1 VVGATYDEL
10 AASRRCLVLPSLR
23 RPVIRTGL
31 LKGDTVLAHDPHG
44 FLRHPRRETPKRPA
58 QERVRDWQPIYLR
71 AKPEDVSEQAS
82 RCMDCG
88 VAFCHS
94 GCPLGN
100 LIPEWN
106 ELVSREEWAAASE
119 RLHATNNF
127 PEFTGW
133 ICPAPCESACV
144 LAINTDPVAI
154 KQVEVSI
161 VERAFDD
168 GSLQPQRPLQLTGV
182 KVAVIGSGPAGLA
195 AAQQLTRA
203 GHHVVVFER
212 DDRLGG
218 LLRYGI
224 PDFKMPKD
232 IIDRR
237 LAQMVTEGTEF
248 RTNTNIGPNEAHE
261 LRAEFDAIVLAVGA
275 LRGRELHSPGHD
287 LPGVHQAMEYLPW
300 GNRHFAGD
308 VEVPPIDAAG
318 KHVVVIGGG
327 DTAADCLGTAN
338 RQGALSVTVLDHN
351 PTPVKRAD
359 LINPAWPSAVSSRGS
374 SAAHDEGVHEA
385 WAREVVEFAAAD
397 DGSVRAV
404 VIEEV
409 EIVRVNGRREF
420 RPVPES
426 RTELPAALVLVAAGF
441 VGTDVPELL
450 ESLDVTQHPQ
460 RATAVVNKGWKTS
473 ADGVYA
479 CGDASRGAS
488 LVVWAIAEG
497 RACAAAVD
505 TDLRGRSELP
515 VPVEPHAVA
524 I

>member
-1 VVGATYDEL
+1 VAYD
-10 AASRRCLVLPSLR
+10 PQ
-23 RPVIRTGL
+23 
-31 LKGDTVLAHDPHG
+31 G
-44 FLRHPRRETPKRPA
+44 FLKHPRVDTPKRDA
-58 QERVRDWQPIYLR
+58 AERVRDWQPIYLR
-71 AKPEDVSEQAS
+71 PKSEVVSEQAS

-106 ELVSREEWAAASE
+106 EFVARDDWATASE

-133 ICPAPCESACV
+133 ICPAPCEAACV
-144 LAINTDPVAI
+144 LALNTDPVTI

-168 GSLQPQRPLQLTGV
+168 GIVEPQPPAERTGA

-203 GHHVVVFER
+203 GHDVTVYER

-237 LAQMVTEGTEF
+237 LTQMRAEGTTF
-248 RTNTNIGPNEAHE
+248 QMNANIGPDDVPR
-261 LRAEFDAIVLAVGA
+261 LRENFDAVVLAVGA
-275 LRGRELHSPGHD
+275 LAARELSTPGRV
-287 LPGVHQAMEYLPW
+287 LTGVHQAMEYLPQ
-300 GNRHFAGD
+300 GNRVQAGD
-308 VEVPPIDAAG
+308 IDTPAIDAHG
-318 KHVVVIGGG
+318 KHVVIVGGG

-338 RQGALSVTVLDHN
+338 RQGALSVTVIDHN
-351 PTPVKRAD
+351 PRPVARD
-359 LINPAWPSAVSSRGS
+359 GLVNPVWPSAPSTRGVSP
-374 SAAHDEGVHEA
+374 AHDEGVHEA
-385 WAREVVEFAAAD
+385 WAREVVAFAGD
-397 DGSVRAV
+397 DNGAVRAV
-404 VIEEV
+404 VVDEV
-409 EIVRVNGRREF
+409 EIVRVEGRREF
-420 RPVPES
+420 RPVPDS
-426 RTELPAALVLVAAGF
+426 QTELPADLVLLAAGF
-441 VGTDVPELL
+441 VGTDVPQLL
-450 ESLDVTQHPQ
+450 DALGAEQVEGHGTVRIDHRWQT
-460 RATAVVNKGWKTS
+460 T

-505 TDLRGRSELP
+505 DALTGLSELP
-515 VPVEPHAVA
+515 QPVRPHAVA
-524 I
+524 L

>member
-1 VVGATYDEL
+1 M
-10 AASRRCLVLPSLR
+10 
-23 RPVIRTGL
+23 
-31 LKGDTVLAHDPHG
+31 AHDPRG
-44 FLRHPRRETPKRPA
+44 FLRHARVDTPKRPA
-58 QERVRDWQPIYLR
+58 AERVRDWQPIYLR
-71 AKPEDVSEQAS
+71 ARSEVVAEQAS

-106 ELVSREEWAAASE
+106 EFVAREDWANASE

-133 ICPAPCESACV
+133 ICPAPCEAACV
-144 LAINTDPVAI
+144 LALNTDPVTI
-154 KQVEVSI
+154 KQVELSI

-168 GSLQPQRPLQLTGV
+168 GALGPQPPTERTG
-182 KVAVIGSGPAGLA
+182 KTVAVLGSGPAGLA

-203 GHHVVVFER
+203 GHDVTVYER
-212 DDRLGG
+212 DDRVGG

-237 LAQMVTEGTEF
+237 LAQMSAEGTTF
-248 RTNTNIGPNEAHE
+248 RVNSPVGAAEAAA
-261 LRAEFDAIVLAVGA
+261 LRAQVDAIVLAVGA
-275 LRGRELHSPGHD
+275 LAPRELSYPGRD
-287 LPGVHQAMEYLPW
+287 LQGVHQAMTYLPQ
-300 GNRHFAGD
+300 GNRVQAGD
-308 VEVPPIDAAG
+308 IDGPSIDAAG
-318 KHVVVIGGG
+318 KHVIIIGGG
-327 DTAADCLGTAN
+327 DTAADCLGTVN
-338 RQGALSVTVLDHN
+338 RQRALSVTVLDHN
-351 PTPVKRAD
+351 PRPTVRAD
-359 LINPAWPSAVSSRGS
+359 LVNPIWPSAPSTRGVSP
-374 SAAHDEGVHEA
+374 AHDEGVHEA
-385 WAREVVEFAAAD
+385 WAREVVEFVGDAD
-397 DGSVRAV
+397 GAVRAV
-404 VIEEV
+404 VVEQV
-409 EIVRVNGRREF
+409 EIVRIGRHREF
-420 RPVPES
+420 RPVAES
-426 RTELPAALVLVAAGF
+426 RTELPASLVLLAAGF

-450 ESLDVTQHPQ
+450 DALGVRCDPL
-460 RATAVVNKGWKTS
+460 RGTAAVDERWRTS

-505 TDLRGRSELP
+505 GALTGASELP
-515 VPVEPHAVA
+515 DPVTPLTVS

>member
-1 VVGATYDEL
+1 VAYD
-10 AASRRCLVLPSLR
+10 PQ
-23 RPVIRTGL
+23 
-31 LKGDTVLAHDPHG
+31 G
-44 FLRHPRRETPKRPA
+44 FLKHPRVDTPKRPA
-58 QERVRDWQPIYLR
+58 AERVRDWQPIYLR
-71 AKPEDVSEQAS
+71 PAAEVVSEQAA

-106 ELVSREEWAAASE
+106 EFVARDDWATASE

-133 ICPAPCESACV
+133 ICPAPCEAACV
-144 LAINTDPVAI
+144 LALNTDPVTI

-168 GSLQPQRPLQLTGV
+168 GLLPPQPPNERTGAA
-182 KVAVIGSGPAGLA
+182 VAVVGSGPAGLA

-203 GHHVVVFER
+203 GHAVTVFER
-212 DDRLGG
+212 DDRIGG

-237 LAQMVTEGTEF
+237 VAQMAAEGTTF
-248 RTNTNIGPNEAHE
+248 KVNADIGPDDVAA
-261 LRAEFDAIVLAVGA
+261 LREQFDAVVLAVGA
-275 LRGRELHSPGHD
+275 LAPRELTTPGRS
-287 LPGVHQAMEYLPW
+287 LRGVHQAMEYLPQ
-300 GNRHFAGD
+300 GNRVQAGD
-308 VEVPPIDAAG
+308 IAAPSIDARG
-318 KHVVVIGGG
+318 KHVVIVGGG

-351 PTPVKRAD
+351 PRPAPRVGLVNPV
-359 LINPAWPSAVSSRGS
+359 WPSAPSSRGVS
-374 SAAHDEGVHEA
+374 PAHDEGVHEA
-385 WAREVVEFAAAD
+385 WAREVVEFAADAD
-397 DGSVRAV
+397 GAVRAV
-404 VIEEV
+404 VVEEV
-409 EIVRVNGRREF
+409 EIVRVDGRREF
-420 RPVPES
+420 RPVPDS
-426 RTELPAALVLVAAGF
+426 RTELPADLVLLAAGF

-450 ESLDVTQHPQ
+450 GALGVEETPGRGTVRIDD
-460 RATAVVNKGWKTS
+460 RWRTS
-473 ADGVYA
+473 AEGVYA
-479 CGDASRGAS
+479 CGDAARGAS

-505 TDLRGRSELP
+505 DALTGLSELP
-515 VPVEPHAVA
+515 QPVRPHAVSL
-524 I
+524 

>member
-1 VVGATYDEL
+1 
-10 AASRRCLVLPSLR
+10 
-23 RPVIRTGL
+23 
-31 LKGDTVLAHDPHG
+31 LAHDPQG
-44 FLRHPRRETPKRPA
+44 FLRYARVDMPKRPTG
-58 QERVRDWQPIYLR
+58 ERVRDWKPIYLR
-71 AKPEDVSEQAS
+71 APGEVVQEQAA

-106 ELVSREEWAAASE
+106 EFVARGDFGSASE

-133 ICPAPCESACV
+133 ICPAPCEAACV
-144 LAINTDPVAI
+144 LALNTDPVTI
-154 KQVEVSI
+154 KQVELSI

-168 GSLQPQRPLQLTGV
+168 GQVAPQPPTLRTGK
-182 KVAVIGSGPAGLA
+182 KVAVVGSGPAGLA
-195 AAQQLTRA
+195 AAQQLSRA
-203 GHHVVVFER
+203 GHDVTVFER

-237 LAQMVTEGTEF
+237 LDQMRGEGTQF
-248 RTNTNIGPNEAHE
+248 RTSAGISADDAAR
-261 LRAEFDAIVLAVGA
+261 LRADFDAIVLAVGA
-275 LRGRELHSPGHD
+275 LAARRLTTPNHD
-287 LPGVHQAMEYLPW
+287 LPGIHQAMSYLPQ
-300 GNRHFAGD
+300 GNRVQAGD
-308 VEVPPIDAAG
+308 IEAAEINAAG
-318 KHVVVIGGG
+318 KHVVIIGGG

-351 PTPVKRAD
+351 PRPTPRPSLV
-359 LINPAWPSAVSSRGS
+359 NPMWPSAPSSRGRS
-374 SAAHDEGVHEA
+374 PAHDEGVHEA
-385 WAREVVEFAAAD
+385 WAREVVEFVGD
-397 DGSVRAV
+397 SDGVRAAV
-404 VIEEV
+404 VEEV
-409 EIVRVNGRREF
+409 EIVRVDARREF
-420 RPVPES
+420 RPVPDS
-426 RTELPAALVLVAAGF
+426 RHEIPADLVLVAAGF

-450 ESLDVTQHPQ
+450 DALRVQ
-460 RATAVVNKGWKTS
+460 RDPRRGTVIVDRSWRTT
-473 ADGVYA
+473 ADGIYA

-505 TDLRGRSELP
+505 DALTGRSELP
-515 VPVEPHAVA
+515 APVQPHAA
-524 I
+524 AL

>member
-1 VVGATYDEL
+1 VAYD
-10 AASRRCLVLPSLR
+10 PS
-23 RPVIRTGL
+23 
-31 LKGDTVLAHDPHG
+31 G
-44 FLRHPRRETPKRPA
+44 FLKHARVDTPKRPA
-58 QERVRDWQPIYLR
+58 AERVRDWQPIYLR
-71 AKPEDVSEQAS
+71 PKGEVVSEQAS

-106 ELVSREEWAAASE
+106 EFVARGDWATASE

-133 ICPAPCESACV
+133 ICPAPCEAACV
-144 LAINTDPVAI
+144 LALNTDPVTI

-168 GSLQPQRPLQLTGV
+168 GLVDPQPPHERTGAR
-182 KVAVIGSGPAGLA
+182 VAVVGSGPAGLA

-203 GHHVVVFER
+203 GHEVTVFER

-237 LAQMVTEGTEF
+237 VEQMRAEGTMF
-248 RTNTNIGPNEAHE
+248 RVNAEIGPGDVAS
-261 LRAEFDAIVLAVGA
+261 LREEFDAVVLAVGA
-275 LRGRELHSPGHD
+275 LAPRELTTPGRELA
-287 LPGVHQAMEYLPW
+287 GVHQAMEYLPQ
-300 GNRHFAGD
+300 GNRVQAGD
-308 VEVPPIDAAG
+308 IAAPDIDATG
-318 KHVVVIGGG
+318 KHVIIVGGG

-338 RQGALSVTVLDHN
+338 RQGALSVTVIDHN
-351 PTPVKRAD
+351 PRPLPRAGLVNPV
-359 LINPAWPSAVSSRGS
+359 WPSAPSTRGVSP
-374 SAAHDEGVHEA
+374 AHDEGVHEA
-385 WAREVVEFAAAD
+385 WAREVVAFLGD
-397 DGSVRAV
+397 DAGHVRAV
-404 VIEEV
+404 LVEEV
-409 EIVRVNGRREF
+409 EIVRVDGRREF
-420 RPVPES
+420 RPVVGS
-426 RTELPAALVLVAAGF
+426 RTELPADLVLLAAGF

-450 ESLDVTQHPQ
+450 AALGADEAAGRGTVAIDGHWRT
-460 RATAVVNKGWKTS
+460 T

-505 TDLRGRSELP
+505 AALTGVSELP
-515 VPVEPHAVA
+515 RPVEPHAA
-524 I
+524 AL

>member
-1 VVGATYDEL
+1 VAYD
-10 AASRRCLVLPSLR
+10 PQ
-23 RPVIRTGL
+23 
-31 LKGDTVLAHDPHG
+31 G
-44 FLRHPRRETPKRPA
+44 FLKHPRVDTPKRPA
-58 QERVRDWQPIYLR
+58 AERVRDWQPIYLR
-71 AKPEDVSEQAS
+71 PAAEVVSEQAA

-106 ELVSREEWAAASE
+106 EFVARDDWATASE

-133 ICPAPCESACV
+133 ICPAPCEAACV
-144 LAINTDPVAI
+144 LALNTDPVTI

-168 GSLQPQRPLQLTGV
+168 GLLPPQPASERTGAS
-182 KVAVIGSGPAGLA
+182 VAVIGSGPAGLA

-203 GHHVVVFER
+203 GHAVTVFER
-212 DDRLGG
+212 DDRVGG

-237 LAQMVTEGTEF
+237 VEQMAAEGTTFKVNAE
-248 RTNTNIGPNEAHE
+248 IGPDDVAA
-261 LRAEFDAIVLAVGA
+261 LRAEFDAVVLAVGA
-275 LRGRELHSPGHD
+275 LAPRELSTPGRA
-287 LPGVHQAMEYLPW
+287 LRGVHQAMEYLPQ
-300 GNRHFAGD
+300 GNRVQAGD
-308 VEVPPIDAAG
+308 IAAPSIDARG
-318 KHVVVIGGG
+318 KHVVIVGGG

-351 PTPVKRAD
+351 PRPTPRVG
-359 LINPAWPSAVSSRGS
+359 LVNPVWPSAPSSRGVS
-374 SAAHDEGVHEA
+374 PAHDEGVHEA
-385 WAREVVEFAAAD
+385 WAREVVEFAADAE
-397 DGSVRAV
+397 GTVRAV
-404 VIEEV
+404 VVEEV
-409 EIVRVNGRREF
+409 EIVRVDGRREF
-420 RPVPES
+420 RPVPDS
-426 RTELPAALVLVAAGF
+426 RTELPADLVLLAAGF

-450 ESLDVTQHPQ
+450 AALGAEETPGRGTVRIDD
-460 RATAVVNKGWKTS
+460 RWRTS
-473 ADGVYA
+473 AEGVYA
-479 CGDASRGAS
+479 CGDAARGAS

-505 TDLRGRSELP
+505 DALTGLSELP
-515 VPVEPHAVA
+515 QPVRPHAVSL
-524 I
+524 

>member
-1 VVGATYDEL
+1 M
-10 AASRRCLVLPSLR
+10 
-23 RPVIRTGL
+23 
-31 LKGDTVLAHDPHG
+31 AHDPQG
-44 FLRHPRRETPKRPA
+44 FLKHARVDTPKRPPA
-58 QERVRDWQPIYLR
+58 ERVRDWRPIYLR
-71 AKPEDVSEQAS
+71 APGEVVAEQAA

-106 ELVSREEWAAASE
+106 EFVARDDYANASE

-133 ICPAPCESACV
+133 ICPAPCEPACV
-144 LAINTDPVAI
+144 LALNTDPVTI
-154 KQVEVSI
+154 KQIEVSI

-168 GSLQPQRPLQLTGV
+168 GRLGPQLPTEQTGRR
-182 KVAVIGSGPAGLA
+182 VAVIGSGPAGLA

-203 GHHVVVFER
+203 GHAVTVFER
-212 DDRLGG
+212 DDRVGG

-237 LAQMVTEGTEF
+237 VAQMVAEGTAF
-248 RTNTNIGPNEAHE
+248 RTSTEIRPEQAAA
-261 LRAEFDAIVLAVGA
+261 LREDYDAIVLAVGA
-275 LRGRELHSPGHD
+275 LAPRELSTPGRR
-287 LPGVHQAMEYLPW
+287 LGGVHQAMVYLPQ
-300 GNRHFAGD
+300 GNRVQAGD
-308 VEVPPIDAAG
+308 IDAPAIDAAG
-318 KHVVVIGGG
+318 KHVIIIGGG

-351 PTPVKRAD
+351 PRPEPRAS
-359 LINPAWPSAVSSRGS
+359 LVNPIWPSAPSSRGVS
-374 SAAHDEGVHEA
+374 PAHDEGVHEA
-385 WAREVVEFAAAD
+385 WAREVVEFVGD
-397 DGSVRAV
+397 ETGRVRAAV
-404 VIEEV
+404 VEEV
-409 EIVRVNGRREF
+409 EIVRVDGRREF
-420 RPVPES
+420 RPVAGS
-426 RTELPAALVLVAAGF
+426 RAELPADLVLLAAGF

-450 ESLDVTQHPQ
+450 DELGVARDPAQG
-460 RATAVVNKGWKTS
+460 TAVVDSSWQTS
-473 ADGVYA
+473 APGVYA

-505 TDLRGRSELP
+505 DLLSGASDLP
-515 VPVEPHAVA
+515 APVRPHAGA
-524 I
+524 L

>member
-1 VVGATYDEL
+1 MAL
-10 AASRRCLVLPSLR
+10 
-23 RPVIRTGL
+23 
-31 LKGDTVLAHDPHG
+31 DPHG
-44 FLRHPRRETPKRPA
+44 FLRRARQDTPKRPA
-58 QERVRDWQPIYLR
+58 AERVRDWQPIYLR
-71 AKPEDVSEQAS
+71 PKSADVADQAA

-106 ELVSREEWAAASE
+106 ELVSRDEWAAASE

-144 LAINTDPVAI
+144 LAINSDPVTI

-168 GSLQPQRPLQLTGV
+168 GDLPPLRPAQRTGRRA
-182 KVAVIGSGPAGLA
+182 AVVGSGPAGLA

-203 GHHVVVFER
+203 GHDVVVFER
-212 DDRLGG
+212 DDRIGG

-224 PDFKMPKD
+224 PDFKMPKHL
-232 IIDRR
+232 IDRR
-237 LAQMVTEGTEF
+237 LAQLAAEGTEF
-248 RTNTNIGPNEAHE
+248 RTSTTIGPDDVEE
-261 LRAEFDAIVLAVGA
+261 LRRSFDAVILATGA
-275 LRGRELHSPGHD
+275 LRGRQMNAPGHD
-287 LPGVHQAMEYLPW
+287 LDGVHQAMAYLPG
-300 GNRHFAGD
+300 GNRVQAGD
-308 VEVPPIDAAG
+308 LATPPIDAAG

-351 PTPVKRAD
+351 PTPMKRVD
-359 LINPAWPSAVSSRGS
+359 LINPSWPSAPSSRGAS
-374 SAAHDEGVHEA
+374 PAHDEGVHES
-385 WAREVVEFAAAD
+385 WAHEVVEFAAGDRGA
-397 DGSVRAV
+397 VRAV
-404 VIEEV
+404 VVEEV
-409 EIVRVNGRREF
+409 EIVRVDGRREF
-420 RPVPES
+420 RPVPGS
-426 RTELPAALVLVAAGF
+426 RVEIAAELVLIAAGF

-450 ESLDVTQHPQ
+450 EALGVDQNPV
-460 RATAVVNKGWKTS
+460 RGTAIVDDRWRTT
-473 ADGVYA
+473 ADRVFA
-479 CGDASRGAS
+479 CGDATRGAS

-505 TDLRGRSELP
+505 GVLRGVSELP
-515 VPVEPHAVA
+515 VPVGPNARPL
-524 I
+524 

>member
-1 VVGATYDEL
+1 M
-10 AASRRCLVLPSLR
+10 
-23 RPVIRTGL
+23 
-31 LKGDTVLAHDPHG
+31 AHDPQG
-44 FLRHPRRETPKRPA
+44 FLKYDRVDTPKRPA
-58 QERVRDWQPIYLR
+58 RERVRDWQPIYLR
-71 AKPEDVSEQAS
+71 ARDENVREQAA

-106 ELVSREEWAAASE
+106 EFVARSDYIGASE

-133 ICPAPCESACV
+133 ICPAPCEAACV
-144 LAINTDPVAI
+144 LALNTDPVTI
-154 KQVEVSI
+154 KQVELSI

-168 GSLQPQRPLQLTGV
+168 TLVLPQPPLERTG
-182 KVAVIGSGPAGLA
+182 KRVAVIGSGPAGLA

-203 GHHVVVFER
+203 GHTVTVYER

-237 LAQMVTEGTEF
+237 LAQMRAEGTRLEV
-248 RTNTNIGPNEAHE
+248 NAHIGADD
-261 LRAEFDAIVLAVGA
+261 AERLHADFDAVVLAVGA
-275 LRGRELHSPGHD
+275 LRPRQLTTAGRD
-287 LPGVHQAMEYLPW
+287 LRGVHQAMAYLPL
-300 GNRHFAGD
+300 GNRVQAGD
-308 VEVPPIDAAG
+308 LDEPAISAAG
-318 KHVVVIGGG
+318 KDVIIIGGG

-338 RQGALSVTVLDHN
+338 RQGARSVTVLDHN
-351 PTPVKRAD
+351 PRPAPRVG
-359 LINPAWPSAVSSRGS
+359 LVNPTWPSAPSSRGTS
-374 SAAHDEGVHEA
+374 PAHDEGVHEA
-385 WAREVVEFAAAD
+385 WAREVVEFLGD
-397 DGSVRAV
+397 EQGQLRAV
-404 VIEEV
+404 VVEEV
-409 EIVRVNGRREF
+409 EIVRVGSQREF
-420 RPVPES
+420 RPVADS
-426 RTELPAALVLVAAGF
+426 RTELPAQLVLVAAGF

-450 ESLDVTQHPQ
+450 IALGADVDPA
-460 RATAVVNKGWKTS
+460 RGTAVVDDGWQTS
-473 ADGVYA
+473 APGVYA

-505 TDLRGRSELP
+505 GMLTGASDLPRP
-515 VPVEPHAVA
+515 VVPRAVSL
-524 I
+524 

>member
-1 VVGATYDEL
+1 MAY
-10 AASRRCLVLPSLR
+10 
-23 RPVIRTGL
+23 
-31 LKGDTVLAHDPHG
+31 DPHG
-44 FLRHPRRETPKRPA
+44 FLKHSRVDTPKRPTA
-58 QERVRDWQPIYLR
+58 ERVRDWQPIYLR
-71 AKPEDVSEQAS
+71 PKSEVVSEQAS

-106 ELVSREEWAAASE
+106 EFVARDDWATASE

-133 ICPAPCESACV
+133 ICPAPCEAACV
-144 LAINTDPVAI
+144 LALNTDPVTI
-154 KQVEVSI
+154 KQVEISI

-168 GSLQPQRPLQLTGV
+168 GLVDPQPPAERTGAT
-182 KVAVIGSGPAGLA
+182 VAVVGSGPAGLA

-203 GHHVVVFER
+203 GHDVTVFER

-237 LAQMVTEGTEF
+237 VEQMRAEGTTFLVNAE
-248 RTNTNIGPNEAHE
+248 IAVDDVAK
-261 LRAEFDAIVLAVGA
+261 LRADFDAVVLAVGSLA
-275 LRGRELHSPGHD
+275 PRELTTPGRELS
-287 LPGVHQAMEYLPW
+287 GVHQAMQYLPQ
-300 GNRHFAGD
+300 GNRVHAGD
-308 VEVPPIDAAG
+308 IAAPEIDAAG
-318 KHVVVIGGG
+318 RHVVIVGGG

-338 RQGALSVTVLDHN
+338 RQGARSVTVIDHN
-351 PTPVKRAD
+351 PRPLPRAGLVNPV
-359 LINPAWPSAVSSRGS
+359 WPSAPSTRGVSP
-374 SAAHDEGVHEA
+374 AHDEGVHEA
-385 WAREVVEFAAAD
+385 WAREVVAFLGD
-397 DGSVRAV
+397 DAGHIRAV
-404 VIEEV
+404 LVEEV
-409 EIVRVNGRREF
+409 EIRRVDGRREF
-420 RPVPES
+420 RRVPES
-426 RTELPAALVLVAAGF
+426 RTELPADLVLLAAGF
-441 VGTDVPELL
+441 IGTDTPELL
-450 ESLDVTQHPQ
+450 DALGAE
-460 RATAVVNKGWKTS
+460 RTAGHGTVAIDDRWRTT

-505 TDLRGRSELP
+505 DALTGVTELP
-515 VPVEPHAVA
+515 RPVQPHAVA
-524 I
+524 L